1 MSCTHMENQRII
13 VTLRE
18 DYVKALDKMVDKGV
32 APSRNA
38 LIQRI
43 VAGFLSDVQGERKS
57 QDSALGALAG
67 FVLLMVG
74 VGVIASIL
82 GDE

>member
-1 MSCTHMENQRII
+1 MENQRII

-18 DYVKALDKMVDKGV
+18 DYVEALDAMVEKGV
-32 APSRNA
+32 SPSRNA

-67 FVLLMVG
+67 FALLMVG
-74 VGVIASIL
+74 VGVVASIL

>member
-1 MSCTHMENQRII
+1 MVNQRII

-18 DYVKALDKMVDKGV
+18 DYVQALDAMVDSGV

-43 VAGFLSDVQGERKS
+43 VAGFITDVKERRQNK
-57 QDSALGALAG
+57 DSALGNLVG

-74 VGVIASIL
+74 IGLLASIF
-82 GDE
+82 GEE

>member
-1 MSCTHMENQRII
+1 MTKMANQRII
-13 VTLRE
+13 VTLRD
-18 DYVKALDKMVDKGV
+18 DYVEALDTMVKSGV

-43 VAGFLSDVQGERKS
+43 VAGFLSDVKEERAT

-74 VGVIASIL
+74 IGVIASIL
-82 GDE
+82 GE

>member
-1 MSCTHMENQRII
+1 MDNQRII

-18 DYVKALDKMVDKGV
+18 DYVEALDAMVENGV
-32 APSRNA
+32 SPSRNA

-43 VAGFLSDVQGERKS
+43 VAGFLSDVQKERQS
-57 QDSALGALAG
+57 QDSAMGALAG
-67 FVLLMVG
+67 FALLMVG
-74 VGVIASIL
+74 VGVLASIL

>member
-1 MSCTHMENQRII
+1 MENQRII

-18 DYVKALDKMVDKGV
+18 DYVKALDTMVTSGV

-43 VAGFLSDVQGERKS
+43 VAGFLSDVKKQRS
-57 QDSALGALAG
+57 TQDSALGALAG

-74 VGVIASIL
+74 IGAIVSIL
-82 GDE
+82 GE

>member
-1 MSCTHMENQRII
+1 
-13 VTLRE
+13 
-18 DYVKALDKMVDKGV
+18 MVSSGV
-32 APSRNA
+32 APSRNS

-43 VAGFLSDVQGERKS
+43 VAGFITDVKEERAT

-74 VGVIASIL
+74 LGVIAKIL
-82 GDE
+82 GE